1 MVFTV
6 ATVLDVICTIAFFF
20 TKKSCKL
27 CTKNKSNNIHGKQF
41 YISFYRNIKSH
52 NEPILASAF
61 HTRDF
66 HTNGT
71 RAHNPPL

>member
-27 CTKNKSNNIHGKQF
+27 CTKNKPNNIQEENF
-41 YISFYRNIKSH
+41 TS
-52 NEPILASAF
+52 
-61 HTRDF
+61 TCT
-66 HTNGT
+66 TN
-71 RAHNPPL
+71 HS

>member
-27 CTKNKSNNIHGKQF
+27 CTKNKPNNIQGKQF
-41 YISFYRNIKSH
+41 YISLYYSITADNVR
-52 NEPILASAF
+52 ILISAF
-61 HTRDF
+61 NRKDF
-66 HTNGT
+66 HTSDF
-71 RAHNPPL
+71 

>member
-27 CTKNKSNNIHGKQF
+27 CTKNKPNNVHRKQF
-41 YISFYRNIKSH
+41 YTSFYHNIKSH
-52 NEPILASAF
+52 HVPILASAF

-66 HTNGT
+66 RTNDF
-71 RAHNPPL
+71 

>member
-27 CTKNKSNNIHGKQF
+27 CTKNKSNNIQGKPF
-41 YISFYRNIKSH
+41 YTSLYHNITAENVWMLISAINKRFPHK
-52 NEPILASAF
+52 
-61 HTRDF
+61 
-66 HTNGT
+66 
-71 RAHNPPL
+71 